1 MNEYND
7 IIDEKVSVC
16 YSYIFTKYTK
26 LLDEI
31 EFYYTITGSIDRIKL
46 INENSVYNFIIDD
59 FREDDLNKIPSICLD
74 DPKYAKRYVVFKDFV
89 VFKDVILHD
98 HKIHDNDFF
107 KTLNYDTLKNTCDLI
122 NFKRKFI
129 LRNVKMD
136 LITSVANIFIKDNFT
151 TEPKVTDVNNLYK
164 LIIRTDE
171 SRGNKIII
179 VQRDR
184 WELCI
189 VVFPKESFTGNF

>member
-1 MNEYND
+1 MQLYF
-7 IIDEKVSVC
+7 KHFWKSV
-16 YSYIFTKYTK
+16 
-26 LLDEI
+26 
-31 EFYYTITGSIDRIKL
+31 
-46 INENSVYNFIIDD
+46 
-59 FREDDLNKIPSICLD
+59 
-74 DPKYAKRYVVFKDFV
+74 
-89 VFKDVILHD
+89 
-98 HKIHDNDFF
+98 FF

-129 LRNVKMD
+129 LRNVNVD

-151 TEPKVTDVNNLYK
+151 TEPNVTDINNLYK

-171 SRGNKIII
+171 SRGNKIVI